1 MADGKDSLRLAP
13 DEFKQLEVL
22 RNRFHQ
28 LTHSLNSLF
37 NDIQRSQPLPSQE
50 SLTASA
56 AILQKSLE
64 TIQKLADENSELFQ
78 RIVVHP
84 STNFPGRTQEHILL
98 QLLRKKLEP
107 EVESWVEDAR
117 SVARAS
123 GLDPSKLASSQQR
136 TNGYDDDD
144 DDYRDEEEDAPSDP
158 FNEQWADMF
167 QVSMDSIRDYLM
179 NQANEPY
186 TVAEREMGIE
196 NVRTG
201 LKRSLE
207 EEESEEEDE
216 DEDED
221 EDRPLAAAGLGNVN
235 AANLF
240 HPEHVL
246 WLASRGNMKLPKNVD
261 LEAIRK
267 REKPRGRPAPAQ

>member
-1 MADGKDSLRLAP
+1 MCSHR
-13 DEFKQLEVL
+13 
-22 RNRFHQ
+22 
-28 LTHSLNSLF
+28 
-37 NDIQRSQPLPSQE
+37 E

-84 STNFPGRTQEHILL
+84 STNFPGRNQEHILL

-207 EEESEEEDE
+207 EEEDSEEEDE

-221 EDRPLAAAGLGNVN
+221 EDKPLAAAGIGSIN

-240 HPEHVL
+240 HPEHL
-246 WLASRGNMKLPKNVD
+246 LCLTSKGNMKVPKNVD

>member
-28 LTHSLNSLF
+28 LTHSLNSVF

-84 STNFPGRTQEHILL
+84 STNFPGRSQEHILL

-123 GLDPSKLASSQQR
+123 GLDPSKLASSQQK

-186 TVAEREMGIE
+186 TVAEREMGVE

-207 EEESEEEDE
+207 EEDSEEEDE

-221 EDRPLAAAGLGNVN
+221 EDRPLAAAGLGKVN

-246 WLASRGNMKLPKNVD
+246 WLTSRGNMKVKNVD

>member
-13 DEFKQLEVL
+13 DEFKQLEIL

-28 LTHSLNSLF
+28 LTHSLQSLF
-37 NDIQRSQPLPSQE
+37 NDIQRSQPLPSQQ

-64 TIQKLADENSELFQ
+64 TIQKLADENSDLFQ

-117 SVARAS
+117 GVARAS

-136 TNGYDDDD
+136 ANSYDDDD
-144 DDYRDEEEDAPSDP
+144 DDYRDEDEDAPSDP

-167 QVSMDSIRDYLM
+167 QISMDGIRDYIV
-179 NQANEPY
+179 NQSKEPY
-186 TVAEREMGIE
+186 TAAEREMGIE

-207 EEESEEEDE
+207 EDSEEEDE
-216 DEDED
+216 DEDEGV
-221 EDRPLAAAGLGNVN
+221 DRPLAAAGLGNVN
-235 AANLF
+235 AASLF